1 MATINVTG
9 STEAQQLLNTYPIE
23 AVREI
28 RRAMQRAGSQGVRDL
43 KATVRQRT
51 FRQRIQRKIKE
62 YSHGNGSILS
72 MIVGYMDS
80 KNSDAHFAYMK
91 AYWANYGTLDRRDPS
106 HRFANKRKS
115 KTAQWR
121 GGINPQ
127 RFFEAGAKDISTKV
141 EGAYYE
147 AIANINRQYNND

>member
-1 MATINVTG
+1 MATINITG

-28 RRAMQRAGSQGVRDL
+28 RRAMLRAGSQGVREL

-51 FRQRIQRKIKE
+51 FRQRIQRKLKE
-62 YSHGNGSILS
+62 YSRANGSVLS
-72 MIVGYMDS
+72 MLVGYMDS
-80 KNSDAHFAYMK
+80 KNADSHFAYMK

-106 HRFANKRKS
+106 HKFANKRKARS
-115 KTAQWR
+115 ARWT

-127 RFFEAGAKDISTKV
+127 HFFEAGAKNLSSKV

-147 AIANINRQYNND
+147 AIDNINRAYNEH